1 MKPAT
6 ELLERCKRDDRRAHY
21 ELYRICFPFLVSVCR
36 RYYVNREDTEAAI
49 NQIFLKT
56 IINLDR
62 YLKRAENLPFEL
74 WLRKIAVNL
83 VVDEFRKNKQYREHF
98 DLREIHEAEADHPT
112 VEPHLEAEQ
121 LEAIQSALQQLSD
134 MNRTVFNLH
143 VVDGYKH
150 EEIAAMLNITTGTSK
165 AHLYRAKKRLR
176 ELIDPEQVGWQQPN
190 VNKALL
196 P

>member
-74 WLRKIAVNL
+74 WLRKIAVNY
-83 VVDEFRKNKQYREHF
+83 VVDEFRKNKRYR
-98 DLREIHEAEADHPT
+98 RI
-112 VEPHLEAEQ
+112 
-121 LEAIQSALQQLSD
+121 
-134 MNRTVFNLH
+134 
-143 VVDGYKH
+143 
-150 EEIAAMLNITTGTSK
+150 
-165 AHLYRAKKRLR
+165 
-176 ELIDPEQVGWQQPN
+176 
-190 VNKALL
+190 
-196 P
+196 